1 MTAGQGGHYQVTSEG
16 HILIENMR
24 AELERERTGAEQE
37 ETESIQVF
45 VAMWLDEEM
54 EKAYTDGIK
63 PAIEK
68 AGYKPFMITEEEFI
82 DKIDERI
89 MAELGKSRFVVA
101 DFTHGSD
108 GARGSFYYEA
118 GYAHGLG
125 KPVVYTCH
133 KSLVDR
139 LHFDTRQY
147 NHIIWQETDDLYEG
161 LYKRI
166 CDVIGEGDLQ

>member
-1 MTAGQGGHYQVTSEG
+1 MPSFGG
-16 HILIENMR
+16 
-24 AELERERTGAEQE
+24 
-37 ETESIQVF
+37 F
-45 VAMWLDEEM
+45 
-54 EKAYTDGIK
+54 GIK

-68 AGYKPFMITEEEFI
+68 AGYKPFMIAEEEFI

-89 MAELGKSRFVVA
+89 MAELGRSRFVVA

-108 GARGSFYYEA
+108 GARGSVYYEA

-147 NHIIWQETDDLYEG
+147 NHIIWQEPDDLYQG

-166 CDVIGEGDLQ
+166 CDVIGKGALQSDIGVGARRSCMIALWLRRAPIGVPQGRRNSCRP